1 MTLFLISFEKK
12 KYKTFLTPFTVLFF
26 PTVVIIFINNIVH
39 PFAFYKVEEF
49 SQFIILGTELIFILP
64 SLFFKNIKI
73 KKNFF
78 ILPNWVYY
86 IMIITLIMIILR
98 FIYELKSIGGI
109 KNFELLKLDKA
120 NNIFSNFVEI
130 FSIFIPILFILGNKK
145 NKFLFIFFIFF
156 QLLFQNKNRVFILI
170 LQALFFKDIYSKVK
184 LKLVFKYFLCII
196 GIFFIIYNLKG
207 FAQVGFALDI
217 KNHNFEILQHVFHY
231 LISPAINIQNLANDK
246 LKIEGWYYLLPIV
259 GVVKKLGVDLE
270 VDGLE
275 FNFYDIGMGK
285 SSNVGSIFG
294 EVMYVSSN
302 TLIYCIF
309 FMLLSFFSYYF
320 FSKRERD
327 IYYSTLSS
335 FLLAVLSLSFF
346 SNIFSLIFVWK
357 RILLIL
363 LLLIITMS
371 KRRKKV

>member
-1 MTLFLISFEKK
+1 MTLFLISYEKK

-26 PTVVIIFINNIVH
+26 PTVVIIFINNIIH

-49 SQFIILGTELIFILP
+49 SQFVILGTEIIFILP

-78 ILPNWVYY
+78 ILPKWLYY

-98 FIYELKSIGGI
+98 FLYEVKSIGGI

-120 NNIFSNFVEI
+120 NNVFSNFVEI
-130 FSIFIPILFILGNKK
+130 FSIFVPILFILGNK
-145 NKFLFIFFIFF
+145 
-156 QLLFQNKNRVFILI
+156 KNRVFILI
-170 LQALFFKDIYSKVK
+170 LQALFFKDVYSKVK

-270 VDGLE
+270 VNGLE

-302 TLIYCIF
+302 AFIYGIF
-309 FMLLSFFSYYF
+309 FMLLSLFSYYF

-327 IYYSTLSS
+327 VYYSTLSS
-335 FLLAVLSLSFF
+335 FLLAILSLSFF
-346 SNIFSLIFVWK
+346 SNIFVWK
-357 RILLIL
+357 RILLI
-363 LLLIITMS
+363 LLIITMS

>member
-1 MTLFLISFEKK
+1 
-12 KYKTFLTPFTVLFF
+12 
-26 PTVVIIFINNIVH
+26 
-39 PFAFYKVEEF
+39 
-49 SQFIILGTELIFILP
+49 
-64 SLFFKNIKI
+64 
-73 KKNFF
+73 
-78 ILPNWVYY
+78 
-86 IMIITLIMIILR
+86 MIITLIMIVLR
-98 FIYELKSIGGI
+98 FLYEVKNIGGI

-120 NNIFSNFVEI
+120 NNVFSNFVEI
-130 FSIFIPILFILGNKK
+130 FSIFMPILFILGNKK

-156 QLLFQNKNRVFILI
+156 QLLFQNKNRVFILM
-170 LQALFFKDIYSKVK
+170 LQALFFKDVYSKVK

-231 LISPAINIQNLANDK
+231 LISPVINIQNLANDK
-246 LKIEGWYYLLPIV
+246 LKTEGWYYLLPII

-309 FMLLSFFSYYF
+309 FMLLSLFSYYF

-327 IYYSTLSS
+327 VYYSTLSS
-335 FLLAVLSLSFF
+335 FLLASLSLSFF

-363 LLLIITMS
+363 LIITMS

>member
-1 MTLFLISFEKK
+1 MTLFLISYEKK

-26 PTVVIIFINNIVH
+26 PTVVIIFINNIIH

-49 SQFIILGTELIFILP
+49 SQFVILGTEIIFILP

-78 ILPNWVYY
+78 ILPKWLYY

-98 FIYELKSIGGI
+98 FLYEVKSIGGI

-120 NNIFSNFVEI
+120 NNVFSNFVEI
-130 FSIFIPILFILGNKK
+130 FSIFVPILFILGNKK
-145 NKFLFIFFIFF
+145 NKFLFILFIFF

-184 LKLVFKYFLCII
+184 LKLVFKYLLCII

-207 FAQVGFALDI
+207 FAQVGFALNI
-217 KNHNFEILQHVFHY
+217 KKHNLEILQHVFYY
-231 LISPAINIQNLANDK
+231 LISPVINIQNLANDK
-246 LKIEGWYYLLPIV
+246 LQIKGWYHLLPIV
-259 GVVKKLGVDLE
+259 GVIKKLGIDLE
-270 VDGLE
+270 VDALE

-294 EVMYVSSN
+294 EAMYVSSN
-302 TLIYCIF
+302 VFIYGIF
-309 FMLLSFFSYYF
+309 FMLLSLFTYYF
-320 FSKRERD
+320 FSKRARNV
-327 IYYSTLSS
+327 YYSTLSS
-335 FLLAVLSLSFF
+335 FLLATLSLSFF
-346 SNIFSLIFVWK
+346 SNIFSLIFIWK
-357 RILLIL
+357 RIFLIL
-363 LLLIITMS
+363 LIIVMG
-371 KRRKKV
+371 KGRKKV